1 MSFGLPEE
9 VVLLGLDDATG
20 KCLSSYTHYSW
31 NAGVLAELAALRKI
45 DLSHSHVLVID
56 GMSTGDDILDEALTS
71 LRSAN
76 RKLAG
81 ALRANLVSHGR
92 DRTLQRLVDAGILEY
107 HDNRVLGIFHF
118 RRYPAHDGKVEVAIR
133 DRLRAVVLTPMEPD
147 ARSLSLL
154 AIAANSNL
162 LHAFMT
168 REERRSAHARI
179 ADLTQNEPIGR
190 ELRRIIDEDESAAT
204 TATIIA
210 ATS

>member
-20 KCLSSYTHYSW
+20 KCVSSYTHYSW
-31 NAGVLAELAALRKI
+31 NAGVLAELSLRQKV
-45 DLSHSHVLVID
+45 DLDASHVLVVDSI
-56 GMSTGDDILDEALTS
+56 STGDDILDEAATS

-76 RKLAG
+76 RKLG
-81 ALRANLVSHGR
+81 SALRANLVSHGR
-92 DRTLQRLVDAGILEY
+92 DRTLRRLVEAGILEY

-118 RRYPAHDGKVEVAIR
+118 RRYPAHDGKVEQTIR
-133 DRLRAVVLTPMEPD
+133 ERLRA
-147 ARSLSLL
+147 ASLSGVDPDSRTRCLL

-162 LHAFMT
+162 LRAFLNQ
-168 REERRSAHARI
+168 EERKAARLRI
-179 ADLTQNEPIGR
+179 DELTAGEPIGR
-190 ELRRIIDEDESAAT
+190 ELRRVIEEDESAAT